1 MAGSGLTLADP
12 RQPAK
17 VSPKTQR
24 QEHTPASVKHVAA
37 AMAALG
43 AYTGNSTSAE
53 HAAEAA
59 RLGGADAYRV
69 RLVNALLGVVQ
80 AQAVLA
86 DAVPLD
92 EQARDAA
99 WEEHLRSAGAGPD
112 EVAARLELIRWQLRS
127 ATPLRQ
133 MAQNRRVGPIPLA
146 AAHAAEALQV
156 LLGVIA
162 ASQDAVATGD
172 MTTLAA
178 QTSQLRTAREAMSNA
193 LVNTD
198 LLLNMLRSVGL

>member
-1 MAGSGLTLADP
+1 M
-12 RQPAK
+12 
-17 VSPKTQR
+17 SPKTQR
-24 QEHTPASVKHVAA
+24 QEHTPASVKQVAA

-43 AYTGNSTSAE
+43 AYTGSNTSAE

-92 EQARDAA
+92 EQARDAT

-112 EVAARLELIRWQLRS
+112 EVAAQLELIRWQVLRS

-133 MAQNRRVGPIPLA
+133 MAQNRQVGPIPLA

-172 MTTLAA
+172 VTTLAA

-193 LVNTD
+193 LANTD

>member
-1 MAGSGLTLADP
+1 M
-12 RQPAK
+12 
-17 VSPKTQR
+17 
-24 QEHTPASVKHVAA
+24 PASVKQVAA

-43 AYTGNSTSAE
+43 AYTGNNTSAE

-99 WEEHLRSAGAGPD
+99 WEEHLRSARAGPD
-112 EVAARLELIRWQLRS
+112 EVAARLELIRWQVLRS
-127 ATPLRQ
+127 PPHCGRWPRIARSGRSRWRPRTP
-133 MAQNRRVGPIPLA
+133 PKPC
-146 AAHAAEALQV
+146 
-156 LLGVIA
+156 
-162 ASQDAVATGD
+162 
-172 MTTLAA
+172 
-178 QTSQLRTAREAMSNA
+178 
-193 LVNTD
+193 
-198 LLLNMLRSVGL
+198 RSCWE

>member
-1 MAGSGLTLADP
+1 M
-12 RQPAK
+12 
-17 VSPKTQR
+17 SPKTQR
-24 QEHTPASVKHVAA
+24 QEHTPASVKQVAA

-43 AYTGNSTSAE
+43 AYPGNNTSAE

-92 EQARDAA
+92 GQARDAA

-112 EVAARLELIRWQLRS
+112 EVAARLELIRWQVLRS

-133 MAQNRRVGPIPLA
+133 MAQNRQVGPIPLA

-156 LLGVIA
+156 LPGVIA
-162 ASQDAVATGD
+162 ASHDAVATGD
-172 MTTLAA
+172 VTTLAA
-178 QTSQLRTAREAMSNA
+178 QASQLRTAREAMSNA
-193 LVNTD
+193 LVHTD

>member
-1 MAGSGLTLADP
+1 
-12 RQPAK
+12 

-24 QEHTPASVKHVAA
+24 QEHTPASVKQVAA

-43 AYTGNSTSAE
+43 AYTGNNTSAE

-80 AQAVLA
+80 AQAALA

-112 EVAARLELIRWQLRS
+112 EVAARLELIRWQVLRS

-133 MAQNRRVGPIPLA
+133 MAQNRQVGPIPLA
-146 AAHAAEALQV
+146 VAHAAEALQV

-172 MTTLAA
+172 VTTLAV

>member
-1 MAGSGLTLADP
+1 M
-12 RQPAK
+12 
-17 VSPKTQR
+17 SPKTQR
-24 QEHTPASVKHVAA
+24 QEHTPASVEQVAA

-43 AYTGNSTSAE
+43 AYTGNNTSAE

-112 EVAARLELIRWQLRS
+112 EVAARLELIRWQVLRS

-133 MAQNRRVGPIPLA
+133 MARNRQAGPIPLA

-162 ASQDAVATGD
+162 ASQNAVATGD
-172 MTTLAA
+172 VTTLAA
-178 QTSQLRTAREAMSNA
+178 HTSQLRTAREAMSNA
-193 LVNTD
+193 PANTD
-198 LLLNMLRSVGL
+198 LLLNILRSVGL

>member
-1 MAGSGLTLADP
+1 MSEQKARGEA
-12 RQPAK
+12 PAT
-17 VSPKTQR
+17 VEQ
-24 QEHTPASVKHVAA
+24 VAA

-43 AYTGNSTSAE
+43 LYSGENTPEE
-53 HAAEAA
+53 HEAEAA

-69 RLVNALLGVVQ
+69 RMVNALLGAVQ

-112 EVAARLELIRWQLRS
+112 EVAARMELIRWQVLRS

-133 MAQNRRVGPIPLA
+133 MAQNRQVGPIPLA

-162 ASQDAVATGD
+162 ASQDAVAAGD
-172 MTTLAA
+172 VTTLAA
-178 QTSQLRTAREAMSNA
+178 QTSQLRTAREALSNA
-193 LVNTD
+193 LANTD
-198 LLLNMLRSVGL
+198 LLLDMLKSVGLQGT

>member
-1 MAGSGLTLADP
+1 
-12 RQPAK
+12 

-24 QEHTPASVKHVAA
+24 QEHTPASVKQVAA

-43 AYTGNSTSAE
+43 AYTGSNTSAE
-53 HAAEAA
+53 HAAEAT

-112 EVAARLELIRWQLRS
+112 EVAARLELIRWQVLRS

-133 MAQNRRVGPIPLA
+133 MARNRQVGPIPLA

-172 MTTLAA
+172 VTTLAA

-193 LVNTD
+193 LANTD

>member
-1 MAGSGLTLADP
+1 M
-12 RQPAK
+12 
-17 VSPKTQR
+17 
-24 QEHTPASVKHVAA
+24 
-37 AMAALG
+37 
-43 AYTGNSTSAE
+43 
-53 HAAEAA
+53 
-59 RLGGADAYRV
+59 

-99 WEEHLRSAGAGPD
+99 CEEHLRSAGAGPD
-112 EVAARLELIRWQLRS
+112 EVAARLELIRWQVLRS

-133 MAQNRRVGPIPLA
+133 MAQNRQVGPIPLA

-162 ASQDAVATGD
+162 ASQDAVEV
-172 MTTLAA
+172 TTLAA

-193 LVNTD
+193 PASTG
-198 LLLNMLRSVGL
+198 LLLNILRSAGL

>member
-1 MAGSGLTLADP
+1 LADP

-24 QEHTPASVKHVAA
+24 KEHTPASVTQVAA

-69 RLVNALLGVVQ
+69 PLVNALLGVVQ

-99 WEEHLRSAGAGPD
+99 WEEHLRSARAGPD
-112 EVAARLELIRWQLRS
+112 EVAARLELIRWQVLRS

-172 MTTLAA
+172 VTTLAA

-193 LVNTD
+193 LINTD

>member
-1 MAGSGLTLADP
+1 MK
-12 RQPAK
+12 Q
-17 VSPKTQR
+17 
-24 QEHTPASVKHVAA
+24 VAA

-43 AYTGNSTSAE
+43 AYTGNNASAE

-112 EVAARLELIRWQLRS
+112 EVAARLGLIRWQVLRS

-133 MAQNRRVGPIPLA
+133 MAQNRQVGPIPLA

-156 LLGVIA
+156 LLEVIA
-162 ASQDAVATGD
+162 VGQEAVATGD
-172 MTTLAA
+172 VTALAA
-178 QTSQLRTAREAMSNA
+178 QTSQLRTAREALSNA
-193 LVNTD
+193 LASTD
-198 LLLNMLRSVGL
+198 LLLDMLRSVGL

>member
-1 MAGSGLTLADP
+1 
-12 RQPAK
+12 
-17 VSPKTQR
+17 
-24 QEHTPASVKHVAA
+24 
-37 AMAALG
+37 
-43 AYTGNSTSAE
+43 
-53 HAAEAA
+53 
-59 RLGGADAYRV
+59 V

-112 EVAARLELIRWQLRS
+112 EVAARLQLIRWQVLRS

-133 MAQNRRVGPIPLA
+133 MAQNRQVGPIPLA

-162 ASQDAVATGD
+162 ASQSAAAGD
-172 MTTLAA
+172 VTTLAA
-178 QTSQLRTAREAMSNA
+178 QTSQLRTAREALSNA
-193 LVNTD
+193 LANTD
-198 LLLNMLRSVGL
+198 LLLNMLKSVGL

>member
-1 MAGSGLTLADP
+1 
-12 RQPAK
+12 

-24 QEHTPASVKHVAA
+24 QEHTPASVKQVAA

-43 AYTGNSTSAE
+43 AYTGNNTSAE

-69 RLVNALLGVVQ
+69 RLVNTLLGVVQ

-112 EVAARLELIRWQLRS
+112 EVAARLELIRWQVRRS

-133 MAQNRRVGPIPLA
+133 MAQNRQVGPIPLA
-146 AAHAAEALQV
+146 AAHAAQALQV

-172 MTTLAA
+172 VTTLAA
-178 QTSQLRTAREAMSNA
+178 QTSQLRTAREALSNA

>member
-1 MAGSGLTLADP
+1 
-12 RQPAK
+12 

-24 QEHTPASVKHVAA
+24 QEHTPASVKQVAA

-43 AYTGNSTSAE
+43 AYTGNNTSAE

-59 RLGGADAYRV
+59 RLGAADAYPV

-99 WEEHLRSAGAGPD
+99 WGGTSALGRSRP
-112 EVAARLELIRWQLRS
+112 R
-127 ATPLRQ
+127 
-133 MAQNRRVGPIPLA
+133 
-146 AAHAAEALQV
+146 
-156 LLGVIA
+156 
-162 ASQDAVATGD
+162 
-172 MTTLAA
+172 
-178 QTSQLRTAREAMSNA
+178 
-193 LVNTD
+193 
-198 LLLNMLRSVGL
+198 